1 MPAALRTIRARR
13 CTITPPM
20 APITTARTVRTAR
33 TDPTAGDG
41 SRRIRKRRAQPR
53 RGGRPSQA
61 DAARLG
67 DHILEVATEL
77 FLTEGYGSATIDA
90 VAARA
95 GVSKRTLY
103 HRFADKSALFVAV
116 VHRIVSLIRP
126 PPGVALLEGSNP
138 QEILRRLAGFV
149 LQAAL
154 SPQAIALHRLVMAE
168 AARFPE
174 LVRAVYDEGWADE
187 AAALIGSVLERALRD
202 GRPSPRGAA
211 FAAEQFLQM
220 IVTVPQRRALGIG
233 VPMRRAELDSWVE
246 DTVRLFLQGIQ
257 GLTRLQGR
265 GISRPR

>member
-1 MPAALRTIRARR
+1 
-13 CTITPPM
+13 M
-20 APITTARTVRTAR
+20 APVTTARTVRTAR
-33 TDPTAGDG
+33 TDPTAGAG
-41 SRRIRKRRAQPR
+41 SRRSRKRRAQPR

-67 DHILEVATEL
+67 DHILEIATEL
-77 FLTEGYGSATIDA
+77 FLTEGYGSATIEA

-103 HRFADKSALFVAV
+103 HRFEDKSALFIAV
-116 VHRIVSLIRP
+116 VHRIVSQIRP

-138 QEILRRLAGFV
+138 HEILRRLAGFV

-187 AAALIGSVLERALRD
+187 AAALIGSVLGRALR
-202 GRPSPRGAA
+202 GARPSPRAGA

-220 IVTVPQRRALGIG
+220 VVTVPQRRALGIG
-233 VPMRRAELDSWVE
+233 VPMTPAELDSWVE
-246 DTVRLFLQGIQ
+246 DTVRLFLEGVQ
-257 GLTRLQGR
+257 GLTRLQAR